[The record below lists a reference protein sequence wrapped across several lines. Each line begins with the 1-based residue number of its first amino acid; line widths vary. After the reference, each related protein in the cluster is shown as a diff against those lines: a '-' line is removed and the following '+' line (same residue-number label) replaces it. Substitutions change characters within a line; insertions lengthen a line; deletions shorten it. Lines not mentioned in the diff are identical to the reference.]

1 MNSIGEGSSG
11 SPSGDCPETENP
23 VNSPE
28 LFDSE
33 QPSTSA
39 QGASYIAITPVL
51 PQQKRKRFKAEK
63 GEFNWGT
70 NYSCLI
76 DLEEKRLKYEEK
88 QLESGAQHRQEE

>member
-1 MNSIGEGSSG
+1 MAA
-11 SPSGDCPETENP
+11 PVMTPETENP

-70 NYSCLI
+70 NYSRLQRSSRKSPGCVCNPPVG
-76 DLEEKRLKYEEK
+76 LEWCRSPKP
-88 QLESGAQHRQEE
+88 QSI